1 MATYNGAYATLDEN
15 ERGSLEADKEADM
28 VILSDNP
35 YEVEPEKLKDIKVEN
50 PILSG
55 RSYKSADIPLGKYIW
70 RGPFSKNRY

>member
-1 MATYNGAYATLDEN
+1 
-15 ERGSLEADKEADM
+15 M

-55 RSYKSADIPLGKYIW
+55 RSYKSADIPFGKYIW
-70 RGPFSKNRY
+70 RGPFSKNRYQSINDRTHIPFPRKSLTASLTV